1 MRHHRLPTALL
12 LVLLASLL
20 GTACS
25 DSTGPSK
32 PRYPAVQGTYDFSAP
47 ISEIPGA
54 RWSGNLTLLVADPDR
69 ADFSG
74 TYVMT
79 LYDPQGRSAGSF
91 TGSIT
96 QGSVTTGGAIS
107 FGFDD
112 ALQVRGTVD
121 GAQMSG
127 TWIMSDGQN
136 NYTGSFTAV
145 RR

>member
-1 MRHHRLPTALL
+1 M
-12 LVLLASLL
+12 
-20 GTACS
+20 
-25 DSTGPSK
+25 
-32 PRYPAVQGTYDFSAP
+32 
-47 ISEIPGA
+47 
-54 RWSGNLTLLVADPDR
+54 TLLVADTDR
-69 ADFSG
+69 GDFSD

-96 QGSVTTGGAIS
+96 EGSVTPSGAIS

-127 TWIMSDGQN
+127 TWIMSGGQS
-136 NYTGSFTAV
+136 NYTGSLTAV